1 VAQGQRGRRSS
12 WLAVVT
18 IILGFAVGGVG
29 MVLGPAIWVMVV
41 GAVVIAAGGVLGLAS
56 GIMNDWH

>member
-1 VAQGQRGRRSS
+1 MAEGQRGRRGS
-12 WLAVVT
+12 WIAVVT

-29 MVLGPAIWVMVV
+29 MILGPAIWVMAV
-41 GAVVIAAGGVLGLAS
+41 GAVVIAAGGALGLAT